1 VAVLALKWADEVIW
15 SPDALFYQTRVE
27 QIRGAS
33 EQEALDKVWNGP
45 LAAGFRADDS
55 QWARADQALADPRWI
70 RESYDL
76 YARRWTVP
84 ALAAAVYPIFGID
97 SLMAMNIFGTLV
109 FAVALYLLLRL
120 RFDPLASFIGVAA
133 VLAWPDLRWA
143 FLPLSDA
150 WGLAMLT
157 ITFLIGVKTL
167 DGRSWSWLAAWVA
180 AILILSV
187 SRELTPIPV
196 LGAAAVAIVYRWRQP
211 AILALTGILATLPA
225 QLLFQGGKSLNW
237 GFAYASAATGSR
249 PTRAGDSCS
258 TITGARSKRGPG
270 RASTTSSPRIPFTW
284 NRRGPSGRSPS
295 RSSSGCSSCSPRAA
309 QPPATRTCHSCAGR
323 SSERSSSC

>member
-1 VAVLALKWADEVIW
+1 M
-15 SPDALFYQTRVE
+15 
-27 QIRGAS
+27 
-33 EQEALDKVWNGP
+33 
-45 LAAGFRADDS
+45 
-55 QWARADQALADPRWI
+55 
-70 RESYDL
+70 
-76 YARRWTVP
+76 P

-157 ITFLIGVKTL
+157 VTFLIGVKTL
-167 DGRSWSWLAAWVA
+167 DGWSWRWLAAWVA

-196 LGAAAVAIVYRWRQP
+196 
-211 AILALTGILATLPA
+211 
-225 QLLFQGGKSLNW
+225 
-237 GFAYASAATGSR
+237 
-249 PTRAGDSCS
+249 
-258 TITGARSKRGPG
+258 
-270 RASTTSSPRIPFTW
+270 
-284 NRRGPSGRSPS
+284 
-295 RSSSGCSSCSPRAA
+295 
-309 QPPATRTCHSCAGR
+309 
-323 SSERSSSC
+323 